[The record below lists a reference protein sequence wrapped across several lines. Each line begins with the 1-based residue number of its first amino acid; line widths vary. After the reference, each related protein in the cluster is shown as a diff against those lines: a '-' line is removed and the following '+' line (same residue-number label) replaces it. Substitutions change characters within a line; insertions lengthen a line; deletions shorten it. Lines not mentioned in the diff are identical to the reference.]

1 MMEVVSSA
9 ANTVAVIQ
17 AIWSILF
24 RRPVHYTR
32 LYGPISGPLLWLFGS
47 DAVWRMQLQVLQAE
61 DSNVAMAFKQTSK
74 DESSMVAVA
83 VSIPLYSRER
93 RRVSGC

>member
-1 MMEVVSSA
+1 
-9 ANTVAVIQ
+9 
-17 AIWSILF
+17 
-24 RRPVHYTR
+24 
-32 LYGPISGPLLWLFGS
+32 
-47 DAVWRMQLQVLQAE
+47 MQLQVLQAE